1 MLELF
6 DPTLRRLLIEDRT
19 ERLRRSM
26 PKRRSEDDEVRTG
39 APRPSGGRA
48 AH

>member
-6 DPTLRRLLIEDRT
+6 DPTLRRLIVEDRT

-26 PKRRSEDDEVRTG
+26 PKRRSDDDEARTR
-39 APRPSGGRA
+39 APRASLHR
-48 AH
+48 